1 MLISN
6 LKGDKMG
13 KYYFIIIFIFNFLFS
28 NYLDIQYAS
37 FSYTIGGSY
46 GSCVKFKKSQYNFN
60 SYNACSCAW
69 AANVSN
75 YSDCYELYYN
85 PQTKMIKYN
94 LYEGGEY
101 IYRNFASDYSC
112 HIYVEEIESPILDC
126 DEMNEIECGND
137 NSCEWV
143 ENSQSYNCSQF
154 NSSDECNSYGQY
166 GCYTSWNSTTWQDD
180 CFGGSFTID
189 DSYCQEIVVDDECS
203 STLQLE
209 CESSENCEW
218 VSDVQIGSC
227 SEFDQNSDVC
237 ESTPG
242 CYGAYQYPG
251 WYSGWYCAGGS
262 YQIDINYCQ
271 ETQIQE
277 CNEEYEF
284 QCDDGSCIPIHR
296 VCNDIIDCED
306 GSDEINCEDCS
317 EMNETECSGDDNCQ
331 WMENIELESCN
342 DINSQQEC
350 NAVGCSWYNGGYYA
364 CTICCWG
371 EYEIDNSYC
380 EEFEYQS
387 GDLNQDNIINIQD
400 IIITVNLV
408 LNSNYDILAD
418 MNNDNIVNVLDII
431 QLVNIILN

>member
-1 MLISN
+1 
-6 LKGDKMG
+6 MG
-13 KYYFIIIFIFNFLFS
+13 KYYFIIIFISNFLFS

-46 GSCVKFKKSQYNFN
+46 GSCVKFKKSQYDFS

-75 YSDCYELYYN
+75 YPDCYELYYN

-101 IYRNFASDYSC
+101 VYRSFASDYSC
-112 HIYVEEIESPILDC
+112 HIYSEEIENPILDC
-126 DEMNEIECGND
+126 VEMNEIECSND
-137 NSCEWV
+137 DSCEWV
-143 ENSQSYNCSQF
+143 EDIEIGQCSQF
-154 NSSDECNSYGQY
+154 DNSENSCTDYPGECFWDEDIIYASCDYPNSGMCNSAEGCYWDCNYGYCDCNGQEITGVDTECIGQY
-166 GCYTSWNSTTWQDD
+166 E
-180 CFGGSFTID
+180 ID
-189 DSYCQEIVVDDECS
+189 NSYCE
-203 STLQLE
+203 
-209 CESSENCEW
+209 
-218 VSDVQIGSC
+218 
-227 SEFDQNSDVC
+227 
-237 ESTPG
+237 
-242 CYGAYQYPG
+242 
-251 WYSGWYCAGGS
+251 
-262 YQIDINYCQ
+262 

-284 QCDDGSCIPIHR
+284 QCNDGSCIPIHR

-306 GSDEINCEDCS
+306 GSDEVNCENCSYLEDLECDNDTDC
-317 EMNETECSGDDNCQ
+317 E
-331 WMENIELESCN
+331 WIENIELESCN
-342 DINSQQEC
+342 NINSQQEC
-350 NAVGCSWYNGGYYA
+350 NAVGCSWYNGNYYA
-364 CTICCWG
+364 CSICCWG
-371 EYEIDNSYC
+371 EYEVDNSYC

-408 LNSNYDILAD
+408 LNSSYDISAD